1 MSESTFSDVS
11 LENRRNLEFKSE
23 FVIPDFIEIECT
35 KTKMYKLIAEGYCFK
50 SPDYTLSW
58 KVRPCKVDLAIRND
72 LFERQENRQ
81 ERQIKH
87 EATLHT
93 LSYVPNGRGIT
104 SKLGRVLE
112 NNYIPIPD
120 EDYEMNDGNDGYK
133 PPKIYDI
140 SGGSESTK
148 SYMDL
153 ESVNNMDD
161 FREYI
166 QANMV

>member
-1 MSESTFSDVS
+1 MSESTFSDGS
-11 LENRRNLEFKSE
+11 LENRQRSEHKSD
-23 FVIPDFIEIECT
+23 FIIPDFIEIECT

-50 SPDYTLSW
+50 SPDYALSW
-58 KVRPCKVDLAIRND
+58 KVSPCKVDLTVRNA
-72 LFERQENRQ
+72 LFERQENRT
-81 ERQIKH
+81 ERKIKH

-93 LSYVPNGRGIT
+93 LSYVPNGRGIG
-104 SKLGRVLE
+104 SKLGQLLE

-120 EDYEMNDGNDGYK
+120 EDYEMNDGNNEYK

-153 ESVNNMDD
+153 ESVDNMDD

-166 QANMV
+166 QSNMV